1 MTTKDPAS
9 GVNPPAIR
17 GEYSSSRPS
26 SARGERDLL
35 RDAFRKR
42 ASHVVEHIAASA
54 SLETL
59 ARALESPT
67 DFGAVASALGS
78 SAIPSSALDLD
89 PSADAV
95 ARGALERERLAAL
108 AGGLLSVTDA
118 GRALGSISR
127 QAVDKRRRANQLLA
141 VRVGGDW
148 RYPAAQIGADGQ
160 VPVLLPGL
168 LEAGVQLG
176 MSGWAMLDFLL
187 APDEALEGLRPLDVL
202 QRDGSNAGH
211 VHRLLEAAKA
221 DAFG

>member
-1 MTTKDPAS
+1 MTTEQPVSRAT
-9 GVNPPAIR
+9 PPAIQ
-17 GEYSSSRPS
+17 GEYSSTPPS
-26 SARGERDLL
+26 SVRGERDLV

-42 ASHVVEHIAASA
+42 AGHAVEHIAASA

-67 DFGAVASALGS
+67 DFGAIASALGG
-78 SAIPSSALDLD
+78 SAIPASALDLD

-95 ARGALERERLAAL
+95 ARGASERERLATL
-108 AGGLLSVTDA
+108 AGGLLSVTEA

-141 VRVGGDW
+141 VRVAGDW
-148 RYPAAQIGADGQ
+148 RYPAAQLGTDGQ
-160 VPVLLPGL
+160 VPVLLPSI
-168 LEAGVQLG
+168 LEAGVPLG

-202 QRDGSNAGH
+202 QRDGSNAGR
-211 VHRLLEAAKA
+211 VYRLLEAAKA